1 VFEDDPNAVDLM
13 TVERSLN
20 TVSFLGLYDWGLYEF
35 YEWLFSL
42 GNKVPQVALAKG
54 RGWQK

>member
-1 VFEDDPNAVDLM
+1 M